1 MRLLPRFTLLVAL
14 LPLFSP
20 GAVRP
25 TLAAPLQSL
34 PEAHVS
40 GKVYTY
46 DNEAQLLSVNTRLG
60 LKRFIVTNSTVLL
73 LNNHTTAFTNITTG
87 DQVTVDY
94 QYETSTANTIRLIRE
109 ASRTGMVTSTTATGI
124 SLRLNSGAVLPL
136 VINSSSVL
144 ELGGIPLTTH
154 SVLVGRRVTA
164 VYEPGTLAVLSLEAS
179 SKTAKGTITAV
190 DPTGLTLAISGKKAF
205 TFAISSDATVRR
217 TGASA
222 ELTDLVVGDRVV
234 VAYLREAS
242 TVRALAIDARAAVV
256 TAAHA
261 GRKN

>member
-1 MRLLPRFTLLVAL
+1 MRLLPRLTVLIAL
-14 LPLFSP
+14 LPLFQP
-20 GAVRP
+20 GTVRP
-25 TLAAPLQSL
+25 AQAAPLQAL

-46 DNEAQLLSVNTRLG
+46 DNEGQFLSVNTRLG

-73 LNNHTTAFTNITTG
+73 LNNHTTAANSITTG

-109 ASRTGMVTSTTATGI
+109 ASRTGTVTSTTTTGI
-124 SLRLNSGAVLPL
+124 TLRLNSGAVLPL
-136 VINSSSVL
+136 VTNASSVL
-144 ELGGIPLTTH
+144 ELGGIPLSTR
-154 SVLVGRRVTA
+154 SVLLGRRVTA
-164 VYEPGTLAVLSLEAS
+164 VYEPGTLAVLSLEAA
-179 SKTAKGTITAV
+179 SKTAKGTITSV

-205 TFAISSDATVRR
+205 TFAISADATVRR

-242 TVRALAIDARAAVV
+242 TVRALAIDARAGVV
-256 TAAHA
+256 TPTRS